1 MSLPRVQG
9 SSARQTNRAENG
21 NKSLVRTGANA
32 AKIVVRLRN
41 RGADAY
47 RHDVFGDSIIIERN
61 ISAAV
66 RALRCTAP
74 RTQVGHTARLPAHPR
89 CRALR
94 TARGPQL
101 TDARPAP
108 LHGRV

>member
-74 RTQVGHTARLPAHPR
+74 RTQVGHTARLPAIP
-89 CRALR
+89 AAAPSAPPG
-94 TARGPQL
+94 ARS
-101 TDARPAP
+101 
-108 LHGRV
+108 

>member
-21 NKSLVRTGANA
+21 NKSLVRTGTNA

-47 RHDVFGDSIIIERN
+47 RHDVFGDAIIIERN
-61 ISAAV
+61 INAAV
-66 RALRCTAP
+66 RAQRCPAP
-74 RTQVGHTARLPAHPR
+74 RAQVGHTACASRHP
-89 CRALR
+89 CCCALC
-94 TARGPQL
+94 AALGPQL

-108 LHGRV
+108 LPGRL